1 LTYTGSVA
9 VTLGRGD
16 GGSVDVGV
24 ESGPVQNVSRRGA
37 GMTGVRV
44 PPLVVAEAP
53 PLPGRRPWARG
64 LVTTARPQQWVKN
77 LLVFAAPGAAGV
89 LTEMPTLLRAATAFW
104 IFCLAAS
111 GIYFLNDTIDRESD
125 RLHPVNRT
133 RPVAAGVVPPGLA
146 MGVAVALLV
155 AAVGLSALALGLPA
169 AGCVALY
176 VAVNVAYNLRLRH
189 EPVLDLAA
197 VASGFVLRAIVGGLA
212 TGVHLSEW
220 FLVVTSFASL
230 FIVAGKREGVV
241 VDAGSSARSRPVYPV
256 GYLRY
261 VRALSSG
268 VAMAAYCLWAF
279 DRAARSSGHA
289 VWLQLTIVPFVLAML
304 RYALLVEKD
313 GVEVPED
320 VLLGDGTMVA
330 LGVIWVGLF
339 ALGVY
344 GA

>member
-1 LTYTGSVA
+1 
-9 VTLGRGD
+9 
-16 GGSVDVGV
+16 
-24 ESGPVQNVSRRGA
+24 
-37 GMTGVRV
+37 
-44 PPLVVAEAP
+44 VAELQLPAIAP
-53 PLPGRRPWARG
+53 VVEIRPGPPPSLAGG
-64 LVTTARPQQWVKN
+64 LVRTARPHQWVKN

-89 LTEMPTLLRAATAFW
+89 LTELPTLLRAATAFW
-104 IFCLAAS
+104 VFCLAAS
-111 GIYFLNDTIDRESD
+111 GTYFLNDMVDRDAD
-125 RLHPVNRT
+125 RRHPVNRF
-133 RPVAAGVVPPGLA
+133 RPVAAGVVSPR
-146 MGVAVALLV
+146 
-155 AAVGLSALALGLPA
+155 LALGLAVGLLGASMLLGLVALGAPA

-176 VAVNVAYNLRLRH
+176 VAVNVAYNLRLRQ

-230 FIVAGKREGVV
+230 FIVAGKREGVAV
-241 VDAGSSARSRPVYPV
+241 EAGAGRRPRPVYPV

-279 DRAARSSGHA
+279 DRAASSGGHA
-289 VWLQLTIVPFVLAML
+289 IWLQLTIVPFVLAML
-304 RYALLVEKD
+304 RYALLVEAD
-313 GVEVPED
+313 GVEAPED
-320 VLLGDGTMVA
+320 VLLGDGTIVV
-330 LGVIWVGLF
+330 LGAIWAALF

>member
-1 LTYTGSVA
+1 VP
-9 VTLGRGD
+9 VT
-16 GGSVDVGV
+16 
-24 ESGPVQNVSRRGA
+24 E
-37 GMTGVRV
+37 VRV
-44 PPLVVAEAP
+44 PPVSGVVEGALIAP
-53 PLPGRRPWARG
+53 RGSVLAG
-64 LVTTARPQQWVKN
+64 LVRTARPAQWIKN
-77 LLVFAAPGAAGV
+77 LLVFAAPGAAGM
-89 LTEMPTLLRAATAFW
+89 LTDVPTLLRAATAFW
-104 IFCLAAS
+104 IFSLAAS
-111 GIYFLNDTIDRESD
+111 GTYFLNDASDREAD
-125 RLHPVNRT
+125 RRHPVNRH
-133 RPVAAGVVPPGLA
+133 RPVAAGVVSPTQAYGVAAGLL
-146 MGVAVALLV
+146 GVAVVVALV
-155 AAVGLSALALGLPA
+155 ALGSAV

-176 VAVNVAYNLRLRH
+176 VAVNVAYNVRLRH

-230 FIVAGKREGVV
+230 FIVAGKREGSI
-241 VDAGSSARSRPVYPV
+241 AGPATTTARSRPVYPV

-279 DRAARSSGHA
+279 DRATRSTGHPI
-289 VWLQLTIVPFVLAML
+289 WLQLTIVPFVLAML
-304 RYALLVEKD
+304 RYALLVEND

-320 VLLGDGTMVA
+320 ALLGDGTLVA
-330 LGVIWVGLF
+330 LGAIWVGLF

>member
-1 LTYTGSVA
+1 
-9 VTLGRGD
+9 VT
-16 GGSVDVGV
+16 DV
-24 ESGPVQNVSRRGA
+24 RA
-37 GMTGVRV
+37 
-44 PPLVVAEAP
+44 PLAVAEDRPAARGR
-53 PLPGRRPWARG
+53 PLLRG

-77 LLVFAAPGAAGV
+77 LLVFAAPGAAGM
-89 LTEMPTLLRAATAFW
+89 LTDVPTLLKAATAFW

-111 GIYFLNDTIDRESD
+111 GTYFLNDAVDREAD
-125 RLHPVNRT
+125 RRHPANRH
-133 RPVAAGVVPPGLA
+133 RPIAAGVVSPGLA
-146 MGVAVALLV
+146 FAVAAGLL
-155 AAVGLSALALGLPA
+155 GGSMALALLALGAPA

-176 VAVNVAYNLRLRH
+176 VAVNVAYNVRLRH

-230 FIVAGKREGVV
+230 FIVAGKREGAAAEA
-241 VDAGSSARSRPVYPV
+241 DAGAATTVRSRPVYPV

-304 RYALLVEKD
+304 RYALLVEQD

-320 VLLGDGTMVA
+320 VLLGDGTIVV
-330 LGVIWVGLF
+330 LGVIWAGLF

>member
-1 LTYTGSVA
+1 MTELRLPAPV
-9 VTLGRGD
+9 RD
-16 GGSVDVGV
+16 GGGGRTPGPGPCIRTAPSVLG
-24 ESGPVQNVSRRGA
+24 
-37 GMTGVRV
+37 
-44 PPLVVAEAP
+44 L
-53 PLPGRRPWARG
+53 LRG
-64 LVTTARPQQWVKN
+64 LLTTARPRQWVKN

-89 LTEMPTLLRAATAFW
+89 LAQSHALVRAGTAFSV
-104 IFCLAAS
+104 FCLAAS
-111 GIYFLNDTIDRESD
+111 STYFLNDTIDREAD
-125 RLHPVNRT
+125 RRHPVNRR
-133 RPVAAGVVPPGLA
+133 RPVAAGVVPPRLA
-146 MGVAVALLV
+146 YIVAVTLVSASLLLCLAALGPASAGAVAL
-155 AAVGLSALALGLPA
+155 
-169 AGCVALY
+169 Y
-176 VAVNVAYNLRLRH
+176 IAVNLAYNVRLRH

-230 FIVAGKREGVV
+230 FIVAGKREGHGIPGP
-241 VDAGSSARSRPVYPV
+241 AAAPGGRARPVYPV

-279 DRAARSSGHA
+279 DRAARAGGHG

-304 RYALLVEKD
+304 RYALLVESE
-313 GVEVPED
+313 GVEAPED
-320 VLLGDGTMVA
+320 ALLGDGTIVA
-330 LGVIWVGLF
+330 LGTIWVGLF

>member
-1 LTYTGSVA
+1 
-9 VTLGRGD
+9 
-16 GGSVDVGV
+16 
-24 ESGPVQNVSRRGA
+24 
-37 GMTGVRV
+37 MTGVRV
-44 PPLVVAEAP
+44 PPRIVEVRPARP
-53 PLPGRRPWARG
+53 PRPLLRG
-64 LVTTARPQQWVKN
+64 LVATARPQQWVKN
-77 LLVFAAPGAAGV
+77 LLVFAAPGAAGL
-89 LTEMPTLLRAATAFW
+89 LTDVPILLRAATAFW

-111 GIYFLNDTIDRESD
+111 GTYFLNDAVDREAD
-125 RLHPVNRT
+125 RRHPVNRH
-133 RPVAAGVVPPGLA
+133 RPVAAGVVPPRLA
-146 MGVAVALLV
+146 FAVAAGLLGG
-155 AAVGLSALALGLPA
+155 AVGLAFVALGAPA

-176 VAVNVAYNLRLRH
+176 VGVNVAYNVRLRH

-230 FIVAGKREGVV
+230 FIVAGKREGIPADI
-241 VDAGSSARSRPVYPV
+241 DAGAEGTARSRPVYPV

-279 DRAARSSGHA
+279 DRAARSSGHV

-320 VLLGDGTMVA
+320 ALLGDSTIVV
-330 LGVIWVGLF
+330 LGLIWAGLF

>member
-1 LTYTGSVA
+1 MTEVRIPTPA
-9 VTLGRGD
+9 
-16 GGSVDVGV
+16 
-24 ESGPVQNVSRRGA
+24 PV
-37 GMTGVRV
+37 V
-44 PPLVVAEAP
+44 PLLPAFAPAAAP
-53 PLPGRRPWARG
+53 PRYGVVGA
-64 LVTTARPQQWVKN
+64 LVRTARPHQWVKN

-89 LTEMPTLLRAATAFW
+89 LTELGTLERAGAAFGV
-104 IFCLAAS
+104 FCLAAS
-111 GIYFLNDTIDRESD
+111 GTYFLNDTMDREAD
-125 RLHPVNRT
+125 RRHPVNRH
-133 RPVAAGVVPPGLA
+133 RPVASGALSPRA
-146 MGVAVALLV
+146 AIIAAVALVGASLVSGLV
-155 AAVGLSALALGLPA
+155 ALGA
-169 AGCVALY
+169 AATGCVALY

-197 VASGFVLRAIVGGLA
+197 VASGFVLRAVVGGLA
-212 TGVHLSEW
+212 THVHLSEW

-230 FIVAGKREGVV
+230 FIVAGKREG
-241 VDAGSSARSRPVYPV
+241 AGALGVAGTAPPTGGRARPVYPV

-279 DRAARSSGHA
+279 DRASRSTGHV

-304 RYALLVEKD
+304 RYALLVESD

-320 VLLGDGTMVA
+320 VLLRDGVIVA
-330 LGVIWVGLF
+330 LGVIWAVLF

>member
-1 LTYTGSVA
+1 MTDLSVPA
-9 VTLGRGD
+9 RPV
-16 GGSVDVGV
+16 VV
-24 ESGPVQNVSRRGA
+24 E
-37 GMTGVRV
+37 VR
-44 PPLVVAEAP
+44 PAP
-53 PLPGRRPWARG
+53 PPALGWG
-64 LVTTARPQQWVKN
+64 LLRTARPQQWVKN

-89 LTEMPTLLRAATAFW
+89 LTEGPTLLRAATAFW
-104 IFCLAAS
+104 VFCLAAS
-111 GIYFLNDTIDRESD
+111 GTYFLNDALDREAD
-125 RLHPVNRT
+125 RRHPVNRH
-133 RPVAAGVVPPGLA
+133 RPVAAGVVSPGLA
-146 MGVAVALLV
+146 LGVAAGLLAASVLLGLVAL
-155 AAVGLSALALGLPA
+155 GGPA

-176 VAVNVAYNLRLRH
+176 VAVNVAYNLRLRQ

-230 FIVAGKREGVV
+230 FIVAGKR
-241 VDAGSSARSRPVYPV
+241 DTAGGTAGGARARPVYPV

-279 DRAARSSGHA
+279 DRASAAGGHV

-304 RYALLVEKD
+304 RYALLVEQD

-320 VLLGDGTMVA
+320 ALLGDGTIVV
-330 LGVIWVGLF
+330 LGVVWALLF
-339 ALGVY
+339 AMGVY

>member
-1 LTYTGSVA
+1 MGTVDGSADVTESRLFTTGA
-9 VTLGRGD
+9 VL
-16 GGSVDVGV
+16 DVG
-24 ESGPVQNVSRRGA
+24 SRS
-37 GMTGVRV
+37 
-44 PPLVVAEAP
+44 PLAP
-53 PLPGRRPWARG
+53 CRRLLGG

-89 LTEMPTLLRAATAFW
+89 LTELPILLRAATAFW
-104 IFCLAAS
+104 VFCLAAS
-111 GIYFLNDTIDRESD
+111 GTYFLNDTLDREAD
-125 RLHPVNRT
+125 GRHPVNRH
-133 RPVAAGVVPPGLA
+133 RPVAAGVVPPGTA
-146 MGVAVALLV
+146 MAVAVVLLV
-155 AAVGLSALALGLPA
+155 TSVLLSLLVLGAPA
-169 AGCVALY
+169 AGCVGLY

-230 FIVAGKREGVV
+230 FIVAGKREGAPAG
-241 VDAGSSARSRPVYPV
+241 VDPSAGPLGGALSSGERRARPVYPV

-279 DRAARSSGHA
+279 DRAARVSGHA

-304 RYALLVEKD
+304 RYALLVET
-313 GVEVPED
+313 GCAEAPED
-320 VLLGDGTMVA
+320 VLLGDATILA
-330 LGVIWVGLF
+330 LCTIWALLF
-339 ALGVY
+339 AFGVY

>member
-1 LTYTGSVA
+1 MTEVWLSAAAHV
-9 VTLGRGD
+9 
-16 GGSVDVGV
+16 V
-24 ESGPVQNVSRRGA
+24 EPDQPHAPAQPS
-37 GMTGVRV
+37 
-44 PPLVVAEAP
+44 PPQ
-53 PLPGRRPWARG
+53 RARG
-64 LVTTARPQQWVKN
+64 LLGGLLGTARPRQWVKN

-89 LTEMPTLLRAATAFW
+89 LTGLPTLLRAVTAFG

-111 GIYFLNDTIDRESD
+111 GTYFLNDVVDREAD
-125 RLHPVNRT
+125 RRHPVKRH
-133 RPVAAGVVPPGLA
+133 RPVAAGVVPPRVA
-146 MGVAVALLV
+146 MGMAVALPATSIMVSLLV
-155 AAVGLSALALGLPA
+155 LGLPA
-169 AGCVALY
+169 AGSVALY
-176 VAVNVAYNLRLRH
+176 VAVNVAYNLWLRH

-230 FIVAGKREGVV
+230 FIVAGKREEEEVLGS
-241 VDAGSSARSRPVYPV
+241 AGSANGRSSRPVYPA

-279 DRAARSSGHA
+279 DRASRVSGHA
-289 VWLQLTIVPFVLAML
+289 TVWLQLTIVPFVLAML
-304 RYALLVEKD
+304 RYAFLVESGDVKT
-313 GVEVPED
+313 PED
-320 VLLGDGTMVA
+320 VLLGDATILV
-330 LGVIWVGLF
+330 LGSIWASLF

>member
-1 LTYTGSVA
+1 
-9 VTLGRGD
+9 VTDIRVPARAPL
-16 GGSVDVGV
+16 VDV
-24 ESGPVQNVSRRGA
+24 
-37 GMTGVRV
+37 
-44 PPLVVAEAP
+44 
-53 PLPGRRPWARG
+53 RPQLQPRLARA
-64 LVTTARPQQWVKN
+64 LLRTARPQQWVKN
-77 LLVFAAPGAAGV
+77 LLVFAAPGAAGM
-89 LTEMPTLLRAATAFW
+89 LTDLPTLLRAATAFW
-104 IFCLAAS
+104 VFCLAAS
-111 GIYFLNDTIDRESD
+111 GTYFLNDTLDRESD
-125 RLHPVNRT
+125 RRHPVNRH
-133 RPVAAGVVPPGLA
+133 RPVAAGVVAPGLA
-146 MGVAVALLV
+146 LTMAAGLLGASVLLGLVAL
-155 AAVGLSALALGLPA
+155 GGPA

-176 VAVNVAYNLRLRH
+176 VAVNVAYNVRLRH

-230 FIVAGKREGVV
+230 FIVAGKREAPAGDVAGGGVR
-241 VDAGSSARSRPVYPV
+241 ARPVYPV

-279 DRAARSSGHA
+279 DRASRAGGQA

-304 RYALLVEKD
+304 RYALLVERD

-320 VLLGDGTMVA
+320 TLFGDGTIVV
-330 LGVIWVGLF
+330 LGVIWALLF
-339 ALGVY
+339 AVGVY

>member
-1 LTYTGSVA
+1 V
-9 VTLGRGD
+9 
-16 GGSVDVGV
+16 
-24 ESGPVQNVSRRGA
+24 
-37 GMTGVRV
+37 
-44 PPLVVAEAP
+44 
-53 PLPGRRPWARG
+53 
-64 LVTTARPQQWVKN
+64 
-77 LLVFAAPGAAGV
+77 LL
-89 LTEMPTLLRAATAFW
+89 
-104 IFCLAAS
+104 
-111 GIYFLNDTIDRESD
+111 
-125 RLHPVNRT
+125 
-133 RPVAAGVVPPGLA
+133 
-146 MGVAVALLV
+146 AL
-155 AAVGLSALALGLPA
+155 LALGPSA

-176 VAVNVAYNLRLRH
+176 VGINVAYNVRLRR

-241 VDAGSSARSRPVYPV
+241 AVDMGGVPASRGGARPVYPV

-279 DRAARSSGHA
+279 DRAARAGGQA

-304 RYALLVEKD
+304 RYALLVESE
-313 GVEVPED
+313 GVDVPED
-320 VLLGDGTMVA
+320 ALLGDGTLVVLGLAWVA
-330 LGVIWVGLF
+330 LF
-339 ALGVY
+339 AIGVY

>member
-1 LTYTGSVA
+1 MTEVRLPALPVVERRPTPAPPALG
-9 VTLGRGD
+9 LGR
-16 GGSVDVGV
+16 
-24 ESGPVQNVSRRGA
+24 A
-37 GMTGVRV
+37 IVR
-44 PPLVVAEAP
+44 
-53 PLPGRRPWARG
+53 
-64 LVTTARPQQWVKN
+64 TARPHQWVKN
-77 LLVFAAPGAAGV
+77 LLVFAAPGAAGT
-89 LTEMPTLLRAATAFW
+89 LTQMPTLLRAATAFW
-104 IFCLAAS
+104 VFCLAAS
-111 GIYFLNDTIDRESD
+111 GTYFLNDTIDREAD
-125 RLHPVNRT
+125 RRHPVNRE
-133 RPVAAGVVPPGLA
+133 RPVALGVVSPR
-146 MGVAVALLV
+146 
-155 AAVGLSALALGLPA
+155 LALGIAAGLLAASVLLGLVALGAPA

-176 VAVNVAYNLRLRH
+176 VGINLAYNLRLRH

-230 FIVAGKREGVV
+230 FIVAGKREGVPAAAPA
-241 VDAGSSARSRPVYPV
+241 AGASQARARPVYPV

-279 DRAARSSGHA
+279 DRAARGDGHA

-304 RYALLVEKD
+304 RYALLVESE

-320 VLLGDGTMVA
+320 ALLGDMTIVV
-330 LGVIWVGLF
+330 LGAIWAILF

>member
-1 LTYTGSVA
+1 LPGA
-9 VTLGRGD
+9 L
-16 GGSVDVGV
+16 
-24 ESGPVQNVSRRGA
+24 PGA
-37 GMTGVRV
+37 GTQDTEL
-44 PPLVVAEAP
+44 PLS
-53 PLPGRRPWARG
+53 PGSGGLARG
-64 LVTTARPQQWVKN
+64 LVRTARPRQWVKN

-89 LTEMPTLLRAATAFW
+89 LTEGHMLVRASTAFVV
-104 IFCLAAS
+104 FCLAAS
-111 GIYFLNDTIDRESD
+111 GTYFLNDMVDREAD
-125 RLHPVNRT
+125 RRHPLNRH
-133 RPVAAGVVPPGLA
+133 RPVAAGVVSPRMAVAAAIGL
-146 MGVAVALLV
+146 VAAALLV
-155 AAVGLSALALGLPA
+155 GLLALGA
-169 AGCVALY
+169 GTAGCVALY
-176 VAVNVAYNLRLRH
+176 VAVNVAYNVRLRH

-230 FIVAGKREGVV
+230 FIVAGKREGSVGPDV
-241 VDAGSSARSRPVYPV
+241 APTPSTGTVRARPVYPR

-279 DRAARSSGHA
+279 DRADRSTGHV

-304 RYALLVEKD
+304 RYALLVESE
-313 GVEVPED
+313 GAEVPED
-320 VLLGDGTMVA
+320 VLLGDGMIVV
-330 LGVIWVGLF
+330 LGVIWAVLF